1 MLLQVRDALE
11 KQSFVSHGDV
21 IEQDQ
26 MLVDLAHVADV
37 WHYWQSELPRQQTD
51 SEELRNPGNPGAI
64 HLDEVDCARLHEVLE
79 HDAVG
84 NVLAERNRDG
94 GDGLRELP
102 MGVNIIRVS
111 WFLYEIR

>member
-1 MLLQVRDALE
+1 MHL
-11 KQSFVSHGDV
+11 SHIANMRNYRKV
-21 IEQDQ
+21 EEFRQETHTQ
-26 MLVDLAHVADV
+26 ELAH
-37 WHYWQSELPRQQTD
+37 PRD
-51 SEELRNPGNPGAI
+51 PRAIDLYEGNRPG
-64 HLDEVDCARLHEVLE
+64 LHEVLE

-94 GDGLRELP
+94 GDGLLELP

>member
-64 HLDEVDCARLHEVLE
+64 RLDEVDCARLHEVLE
-79 HDAVG
+79 HDAVR
-84 NVLAERNRDG
+84 NVLA
-94 GDGLRELP
+94 
-102 MGVNIIRVS
+102 
-111 WFLYEIR
+111 